1 MIIKTFIIVETY
13 LIKQFIF
20 FLKDHFENKLKDYKC
35 MHLKTLILPKPFT
48 LPTSKPMYYNP
59 FEVQMCTLLGL

>member
-1 MIIKTFIIVETY
+1 MIKTFIIVETY

-20 FLKDHFENKLKDYKC
+20 FQKDHFENKLKDY
-35 MHLKTLILPKPFT
+35 MWIHLKTLVLPKPLT
-48 LPTSKPMYYNP
+48 LPTPKPVYYNP